1 MFKLVCDDE
10 QIVYSNFL
18 IDDRDREIVVIRDEI
33 IQKSSEDSTG
43 N

>member
-10 QIVYSNFL
+10 QIVHSNFSF
-18 IDDRDREIVVIRDEI
+18 DDRDREIVVNSGEI
-33 IQKSSEDSTG
+33 IEGSSEDGTG